1 MKPLL
6 LAGLA
11 VLFAV
16 QPAPVRAQPDA
27 LSFGVIGHAFRK
39 SADEGLL
46 RQSIVETDADNL
58 GFVVVNGVK
67 SADEPCT
74 DALYEQRLALLSRA
88 KNGVVLSLAGSDWAD
103 CKRDNGR
110 PAAMERLTRVRDVYF
125 QDEMSFGDTRLIL
138 TRQSTTT
145 KFRSYA
151 ENARWEMGKIVF
163 ATINLPAPNNHYLT
177 DAGRNG
183 EFEDRLIA
191 NRYWLERVFTFATR
205 EKRSGIVLFCDG
217 NPALHSGRTSVR
229 GPDGARDGFVEMRR
243 QIIKHASTFPGKVLV
258 VHGSSGSSGSGKQV
272 KPAAI
277 AWKGNLGDLEVADGW
292 TKVNVRPASTTLF
305 ELAERMKAA
314 AR

>member
-1 MKPLL
+1 MKRVLL
-6 LAGLA
+6 SSLALLIA
-11 VLFAV
+11 AQALPAAA
-16 QPAPVRAQPDA
+16 QPAA
-27 LSFGVIGHAFRK
+27 LSFGVIGHTFRK
-39 SADEGLL
+39 SADEAQL
-46 RQSIVETDADNL
+46 RRAIAETDADNL

-67 SADEPCT
+67 SASEPCS
-74 DALYEQRLALLSRA
+74 DKLYEQRLALLSGA

-103 CKRDNGR
+103 CKRENGR

-151 ENARWEMGKIVF
+151 ENARWEMGDIVF

-191 NRYWLERVFTFATR
+191 NRYWLERVFTFAAR

-217 NPALHSGRTSVR
+217 NPALHSGRTSAR
-229 GPDGARDGFVEMRR
+229 GPDGARDGFVEIRR
-243 QIIKHASTFPGKVLV
+243 QIVKHAATFSGKVLV
-258 VHGSSGSSGSGKQV
+258 VHGGASKQG
-272 KPAAI
+272 KPATV
-277 AWKGNLGDLEVADGW
+277 AWNGNLGDIDVADGW
-292 TKVNVRPASTTLF
+292 IKVNVSPGSPALFDVLDGVKSTT
-305 ELAERMKAA
+305 R
-314 AR
+314 

>member
-1 MKPLL
+1 MKRLL
-6 LAGLA
+6 LASLA
-11 VLFAV
+11 VLIAAAA
-16 QPAPVRAQPDA
+16 PPVRAHPET
-27 LSFGVIGHAFRK
+27 LSFGVIGHTFRK
-39 SADEGLL
+39 SADEALL
-46 RQSIVETDADNL
+46 RRAIAETDADNL

-67 SADEPCT
+67 SASEPCS
-74 DALYEQRLALLSRA
+74 DALYGQRHALLSKA

-103 CKRDNGR
+103 CKRSNGR

-138 TRQSTTT
+138 TRESTTT

-151 ENARWEMGKIVF
+151 ENARWDMGNIAF

-191 NRYWLERVFTFATR
+191 NRYWLERVFTFAAR

-217 NPALHSGRTSVR
+217 NPSLHSGRNSAR
-229 GPDGARDGFVEMRR
+229 GPDGMRDGFFEIRR
-243 QIIKHASTFPGKVLV
+243 QIIKHAAAFPGKVLV
-258 VHGSSGSSGSGKQV
+258 VHGGSSSRPG

-277 AWKGNLGDLEVADGW
+277 AWNGNLGGLEVADGW
-292 TKVNVRPASTTLF
+292 VKVNATPASAALF
-305 ELAERMKAA
+305 DVVDGSKIT

>member
-1 MKPLL
+1 MKQLL

-11 VLFAV
+11 LLAAL
-16 QPAPVRAQPDA
+16 QATPALAQPET

-39 SADEGLL
+39 SSDEALL
-46 RQSIVETDADNL
+46 RRAIAETDADNL

-67 SADEPCT
+67 SASEPCS

-138 TRQSTTT
+138 TRQSTST

-151 ENARWEMGKIVF
+151 ENARWEMGNVVF
-163 ATINLPAPNNHYLT
+163 ATVNLPAPNNHYLT

-191 NRYWLERVFTFATR
+191 NRYWLERVFTFAAR
-205 EKRSGIVLFCDG
+205 EKRAGIVLFSDG
-217 NPALHSGRTSVR
+217 NPALHSGRTSAR
-229 GPDGARDGFVEMRR
+229 APDGVRDGFFEIRR
-243 QIIKHASTFPGKVLV
+243 QIVRLAAAFPGKVLV
-258 VHGSSGSSGSGKQV
+258 VHGSSSNKPG

-277 AWKGNLGDLEVADGW
+277 AWNGNLGDLEVADGW
-292 TKVNVRPASTTLF
+292 VKVNVAPGSAALFDLADRSKTTT
-305 ELAERMKAA
+305 R
-314 AR
+314 

>member
-1 MKPLL
+1 MKRLF

-11 VLFAV
+11 MLGAM
-16 QPAPVRAQPDA
+16 QAAPVVAQPEA

-39 SADEGLL
+39 SSDEALL
-46 RQSIVETDADNL
+46 RRAIAETDADNL

-67 SADEPCT
+67 SASEPCS
-74 DALYEQRLALLSRA
+74 DALYEQRLALLAKA

-103 CKRDNGR
+103 CKRENGR

-125 QDEMSFGDTRLIL
+125 QDEMSLGETRLIL
-138 TRQSTTT
+138 TRQSTST

-151 ENARWEMGKIVF
+151 ENARWEMGNIVF
-163 ATINLPAPNNHYLT
+163 ATVNLPAPNNHYLT

-191 NRYWLERVFTFATR
+191 NRYWLERVFTFAAR
-205 EKRSGIVLFCDG
+205 EKRPGIVLFCDG
-217 NPALHSGRTSVR
+217 NPALHSGRTSAR
-229 GPDGARDGFVEMRR
+229 SPDGGRDGFFEIRR
-243 QIIKHASTFPGKVLV
+243 QIVRLAATFPGKVLL
-258 VHGSSGSSGSGKQV
+258 VHGGGRQG

-277 AWKGNLGDLEVADGW
+277 VWNGNLGDLGVADGW
-292 TKVNVRPASTTLF
+292 IKVNVAPGSPALF
-305 ELAERMKAA
+305 DIADGLKTS

>member
-1 MKPLL
+1 MTRRW

-11 VLFAV
+11 LLIAV
-16 QPAPVRAQPDA
+16 QAAPASAQPEA

-39 SADEGLL
+39 SPDEALL
-46 RQSIVETDADNL
+46 RRTIAETDADNL

-67 SADEPCT
+67 SASEPCS

-103 CKRDNGR
+103 CRRDNGR

-125 QDEMSFGDTRLIL
+125 QDEMSFGDTRLPL

-151 ENARWEMGKIVF
+151 ENARWEMGNVVF
-163 ATINLPAPNNHYLT
+163 ATVNLPAPNNHYLT

-191 NRYWLERVFTFATR
+191 NRYWLERVFTFAAR
-205 EKRSGIVLFCDG
+205 EKRKGIVLFSDG
-217 NPALHSGRTSVR
+217 NPALHSGRTSAR
-229 GPDGARDGFVEMRR
+229 GPDGARDGFLEVRR
-243 QIIKHASTFPGKVLV
+243 QILRLAAAFPGRVLL
-258 VHGSSGSSGSGKQV
+258 VHGGSGRQGKRS
-272 KPAAI
+272 AI
-277 AWKGNLGDLEVADGW
+277 VWNGNLGDLEVADGW
-292 TKVNVRPASTTLF
+292 VKVSVSPASPALFDIVEGLKTT
-305 ELAERMKAA
+305 

>member
-1 MKPLL
+1 MKRSFLT
-6 LAGLA
+6 GLA
-11 VLFAV
+11 LLIAAQAAPAPA
-16 QPAPVRAQPDA
+16 QPAA
-27 LSFGVIGHAFRK
+27 LSFGVIGHTFRK
-39 SADEGLL
+39 SADEELL
-46 RQSIVETDADNL
+46 RRAIAETDADNL

-67 SADEPCT
+67 SAGEPCSDT
-74 DALYEQRLALLSRA
+74 LYEQRLALLSGA

-103 CKRDNGR
+103 CKRENGR

-125 QDEMSFGDTRLIL
+125 QDDMSFGDTRLIL

-151 ENARWEMGKIVF
+151 ENARWEMGDIVF

-191 NRYWLERVFTFATR
+191 NRYWLERVFKFAAR

-217 NPALHSGRTSVR
+217 NPGLNSVRTSAR
-229 GPDGARDGFVEMRR
+229 GPDGVRDGFFEIRR
-243 QIIKHASTFPGKVLV
+243 QIAKHAAAFSGKVLV
-258 VHGSSGSSGSGKQV
+258 VHGGAGRQG
-272 KPAAI
+272 KPATV
-277 AWKGNLGDLEVADGW
+277 AWNGNLGDLDVADGW
-292 TKVNVRPASTTLF
+292 IKVNVSPGSPALFDVLDGVKST
-305 ELAERMKAA
+305 

>member
-1 MKPLL
+1 MKQFL

-11 VLFAV
+11 VLMVA

-39 SADEGLL
+39 SADEALL
-46 RQSIVETDADNL
+46 RRAIAETDADNL

-67 SADEPCT
+67 SAGEPCT
-74 DALYEQRLALLSRA
+74 DALYGQRLALLSKA

-110 PAAMERLTRVRDVYF
+110 SAAMERLTRVRDVYF
-125 QDEMSFGDTRLIL
+125 QDEMSFGDTRLLL

-151 ENARWEMGKIVF
+151 ENARWDMGNIVF
-163 ATINLPAPNNHYLT
+163 ATVNLPAPNNHYLT

-191 NRYWLERVFTFATR
+191 NRYWLERVFTFAAR
-205 EKRSGIVLFCDG
+205 ENRSGIVLFCDG
-217 NPALHSGRTSVR
+217 NPALHSGRTSAR
-229 GPDGARDGFVEMRR
+229 GPDGARDGFAEIRR
-243 QIIKHASTFPGKVLV
+243 QIVKDAASFPGKVLL
-258 VHGSSGSSGSGKQV
+258 VHGGSGARQG
-272 KPAAI
+272 KPAGI
-277 AWKGNLGDLEVADGW
+277 SWEGNLGDLEVADGW
-292 TKVNVRPASTTLF
+292 TKINVRPASPTLF
-305 ELAERMKAA
+305 EVAERIKGT

>member
-1 MKPLL
+1 MKRL

-11 VLFAV
+11 VLIAV
-16 QPAPVRAQPDA
+16 QAPTARAQPDT
-27 LSFGVIGHAFRK
+27 LSFGVIGHTFRK
-39 SADEGLL
+39 SADDTLL
-46 RQSIVETDADNL
+46 RRALAESDADNL

-67 SADEPCT
+67 SASEPCSDT
-74 DALYEQRLALLSRA
+74 LYEQRLGLLSKA
-88 KNGVVLSLAGSDWAD
+88 KNGVVLSLAGSDWSD
-103 CKRDNGR
+103 CKRENGR
-110 PAAMERLTRVRDVYF
+110 PAAMERLTRMRDVYF
-125 QDEMSFGDTRLIL
+125 QDEMSFGDTRLLL

-151 ENARWEMGKIVF
+151 ENARWDMGNIVF

-191 NRYWLERVFTFATR
+191 NRYWLERVFTFAAR

-217 NPALHSGRTSVR
+217 NPALHSGQTSVR
-229 GPDGARDGFVEMRR
+229 GPDGSRDGFFEIRR
-243 QIIKHASTFPGKVLV
+243 QIIKHAATFPGKVLV
-258 VHGSSGSSGSGKQV
+258 VHGGGAGPR

-277 AWKGNLGDLEVADGW
+277 AWNGNLGDLEVADGW
-292 TKVNVRPASTTLF
+292 VKVNATPASPTLF
-305 ELAERMKAA
+305 EVGNGLKAA

>member
-1 MKPLL
+1 MTRRW

-11 VLFAV
+11 LLIAV
-16 QPAPVRAQPDA
+16 QAAPASAQPET

-39 SADEGLL
+39 SPDEALL
-46 RQSIVETDADNL
+46 RRTIAETDADNL

-67 SADEPCT
+67 SASEPCS

-103 CKRDNGR
+103 CRRDNGR

-125 QDEMSFGDTRLIL
+125 QDEMSFGDTRLLL
-138 TRQSTTT
+138 TRQSTST

-151 ENARWEMGKIVF
+151 ENARWEMGNVVF
-163 ATINLPAPNNHYLT
+163 ATVNLPAPNNHYLT

-191 NRYWLERVFTFATR
+191 NRYWLERVFTFAAR
-205 EKRSGIVLFCDG
+205 EKQKGIVLFSDG

-229 GPDGARDGFVEMRR
+229 GPDGARDGFLEVRR
-243 QIIKHASTFPGKVLV
+243 QILRLAAAFPGKVLL
-258 VHGSSGSSGSGKQV
+258 VHGGGGRQEKRS
-272 KPAAI
+272 AI
-277 AWKGNLGDLEVADGW
+277 VWNGNLGDLEVADGW
-292 TKVNVRPASTTLF
+292 VKVSVSPVSPMLF
-305 ELAERMKAA
+305 EIGESLKTT

>member
-1 MKPLL
+1 MTRRW

-11 VLFAV
+11 VLIAV
-16 QPAPVRAQPDA
+16 QAAPARAQPEA
-27 LSFGVIGHAFRK
+27 ISFGVIGHTFRK
-39 SADEGLL
+39 SADESLL
-46 RQSIVETDADNL
+46 RRAIAESDADNL

-67 SADEPCT
+67 SASEPCS

-103 CKRDNGR
+103 CRRDNGR
-110 PAAMERLTRVRDVYF
+110 SVAMERLTRVRDVYF
-125 QDEMSFGDTRLIL
+125 QDEMSFGETRLIL

-145 KFRSYA
+145 KFRGYA
-151 ENARWEMGKIVF
+151 ENARWEMGNIVF

-191 NRYWLERVFTFATR
+191 NRYWLERVFTFAAR

-217 NPALHSGRTSVR
+217 NPGLHSGRTSAR
-229 GPDGARDGFVEMRR
+229 GPDGARDGFYEARR
-243 QIIKHASTFPGKVLV
+243 QIIKLAATFPGRVLV
-258 VHGSSGSSGSGKQV
+258 VHGGSGARQG

-277 AWKGNLGDLEVADGW
+277 AWNGNLGDLEVADGW
-292 TKVNVRPASTTLF
+292 MKVNFTPASPTLF
-305 ELAERMKAA
+305 DVAANGKTA

>member
-1 MKPLL
+1 MKRLL
-6 LAGLA
+6 LASLA
-11 VLFAV
+11 VSIALQAA
-16 QPAPVRAQPDA
+16 PARAHPDA
-27 LSFGVIGHAFRK
+27 LSFAVIGHAFRK
-39 SADEGLL
+39 TADETLL
-46 RQSIVETDADNL
+46 RRAIAETDADNL
-58 GFVVVNGVK
+58 GFVVVNGMK
-67 SADEPCT
+67 SASEPCSDT
-74 DALYEQRLALLSRA
+74 LYEQRLVLLSKA

-151 ENARWEMGKIVF
+151 ENARWEMGNVVF

-191 NRYWLERVFTFATR
+191 NRYWLERVFTFAAR

-217 NPALHSGRTSVR
+217 DPAVHSGRTSAR
-229 GPDGARDGFVEMRR
+229 GPDGARDGYFEVRR
-243 QIIKHASTFPGKVLV
+243 QIVRLATGFPGKVLV
-258 VHGSSGSSGSGKQV
+258 VHGGGSARQA
-272 KPAAI
+272 KPATVT
-277 AWKGNLGDLEVADGW
+277 WSGNLGDLEVADNW
-292 TKVNVRPASTTLF
+292 VKINVSPTSPALF
-305 ELAERMKAA
+305 DLVDGSKSS